1 MTDEEIDKLEEDL
14 MHLPPY
20 AEMRRMM
27 LQEIEK
33 YQDPES
39 WIYLQAQRVVTEVQR
54 QVLSDITIGR
64 NDMIEQACR
73 VAGWDSQ
80 WYKICI
86 SILHRLQMAEP
97 VWLEDVML
105 CQAIY
110 SRERK
115 NGRGLHE
122 NCRRLGVENI
132 DWLGATT
139 RLLGLEELEAEDESA
154 PTPEAP
160 KQCLEV
166 EVPAGENA
174 TVTVQVHVR
183 TA

>member
-1 MTDEEIDKLEEDL
+1 MTNEEIDRLEEDL

-20 AEMRRMM
+20 AEERRRM
-27 LQEIEK
+27 LQEVEQ
-33 YQDPES
+33 YTDPEG
-39 WIYLQAQRVVTEVQR
+39 WIYLQAQRVVTDVQR

-64 NDMIEQACR
+64 ADMIEQACR
-73 VAGWDSQ
+73 AAGWDSQ
-80 WYKICI
+80 YYKICI
-86 SILHRLQMAEP
+86 SVLYRLQMGEP

-110 SRERK
+110 SRERQ
-115 NGRGLHE
+115 NRRGLHE

-139 RLLGLEELEAEDESA
+139 RLLGLEEPEAEDEPA
-154 PTPEAP
+154 PTPEASN
-160 KQCLEV
+160 QQIEV
-166 EVPAGENA
+166 EVSTGESA
-174 TVTVQVHVR
+174 VVTVQVHVR

>member
-1 MTDEEIDKLEEDL
+1 MKDEEIDRLEEDL

-20 AEMRRMM
+20 AEERRRM
-27 LQEIEK
+27 LQEIEQ
-33 YQDPES
+33 YTDPES
-39 WIYLQAQRVVTEVQR
+39 WIYLQAQRVVTDVQR

-64 NDMIEQACR
+64 NEMVEQACR
-73 VAGWDSQ
+73 SAGWDSQ
-80 WYKICI
+80 WHKICI
-86 SILHRLQMAEP
+86 SILYRLQMAEP

-110 SRERK
+110 SRERQ

-132 DWLGATT
+132 DWLGATM
-139 RLLGLEELEAEDESA
+139 RLLGLEEPDPEDEPALEAA
-154 PTPEAP
+154 C
-160 KQCLEV
+160 QQLEV
-166 EVPAGENA
+166 EVPVGESA
-174 TVTVQVHVR
+174 VVTVQVHVR

>member
-1 MTDEEIDKLEEDL
+1 MTDEEIDRLEEDL

-20 AEMRRMM
+20 AEMRRRM

-39 WIYLQAQRVVTEVQR
+39 WIYLQAQRVVTEVQK
-54 QVLSDITIGR
+54 QVLPDIIIGR
-64 NDMIEQACR
+64 NEMIEQACR
-73 VAGWDSQ
+73 AVGWDSQ
-80 WYKICI
+80 YYKICI
-86 SILHRLQMAEP
+86 SVLYRLQMGEP

-110 SRERK
+110 SRERQ
-115 NGRGLHE
+115 NGKGLHE

-139 RLLGLEELEAEDESA
+139 RLLGLEELTAEDKPA
-154 PTPEAP
+154 PAP
-160 KQCLEV
+160 KAPCQQLEV
-166 EVPAGENA
+166 EVPAGESA
-174 TVTVQVHVR
+174 VVTVQVHVR
-183 TA
+183 TK

>member
-1 MTDEEIDKLEEDL
+1 MTNEEIDRLEEDL

-20 AEMRRMM
+20 AEERRRM
-27 LQEIEK
+27 LQEVEQ
-33 YQDPES
+33 YTDPES
-39 WIYLQAQRVVTEVQR
+39 WIYLQAQRVVTDVQR

-64 NDMIEQACR
+64 NEMVEQACKS
-73 VAGWDSQ
+73 AGWDSQ
-80 WYKICI
+80 YYKICI
-86 SILHRLQMAEP
+86 SVLYRLQMGEP

-115 NGRGLHE
+115 NGKGLHE

-139 RLLGLEELEAEDESA
+139 RLLGLEE
-154 PTPEAP
+154 PEAGDEPATAP
-160 KQCLEV
+160 KAPCQQMEV
-166 EVPAGENA
+166 EAPVGES
-174 TVTVQVHVR
+174 TVVTVQVHVR
-183 TA
+183 TT

>member
-1 MTDEEIDKLEEDL
+1 MKDEEIDRLEEDL

-20 AEMRRMM
+20 AEERRRM
-27 LQEIEK
+27 LQEVEQ

-39 WIYLQAQRVVTEVQR
+39 WIYLQAQRVVTEVQK
-54 QVLSDITIGR
+54 QVLPDIIIGR
-64 NDMIEQACR
+64 NEMIEQACR
-73 VAGWDSQ
+73 AAGWDSQ
-80 WYKICI
+80 YYKICI
-86 SILHRLQMAEP
+86 SVLYRLQMGEP

-110 SRERK
+110 FRDRR
-115 NGRGLHE
+115 NGKGLHE

-139 RLLGLEELEAEDESA
+139 RLLGLEEPDPEDEPASA
-154 PTPEAP
+154 PEASH
-160 KQCLEV
+160 QQMEV
-166 EVPAGENA
+166 EVPAGES
-174 TVTVQVHVR
+174 TVVTVQVHVR

>member
-1 MTDEEIDKLEEDL
+1 MTNEEIDRLEEDL

-20 AEMRRMM
+20 AEERRRM
-27 LQEIEK
+27 LQEAEQ
-33 YQDPES
+33 YTDPAS
-39 WIYLQAQRVVTEVQR
+39 WIYLQAQRVVTDVQR
-54 QVLSDITIGR
+54 QVLSNITIGR
-64 NDMIEQACR
+64 AEMVEQACR
-73 VAGWDSQ
+73 AAGWDSQ

-86 SILHRLQMAEP
+86 SILYRLQMAEP

-110 SRERK
+110 SRERQ

-139 RLLGLEELEAEDESA
+139 RLLGLEE
-154 PTPEAP
+154 PEAGDEPASTP
-160 KQCLEV
+160 KASCQQLEV
-166 EVPAGENA
+166 EVPAGESA

-183 TA
+183 TT

>member
-1 MTDEEIDKLEEDL
+1 MTNEEIDRLEEDL

-20 AEMRRMM
+20 AEERRRM
-27 LQEIEK
+27 LQEAEQ
-33 YQDPES
+33 YTDPAS
-39 WIYLQAQRVVTEVQR
+39 WIYLQAQRVVTDVQR
-54 QVLSDITIGR
+54 QVLSNITIGR
-64 NDMIEQACR
+64 AEMVEQACR
-73 VAGWDSQ
+73 AAGWDSQ

-86 SILHRLQMAEP
+86 SILYRLQMAEP

-110 SRERK
+110 SRERQ

-139 RLLGLEELEAEDESA
+139 RLLGLEEPEAEDEPA
-154 PTPEAP
+154 PTPEASN
-160 KQCLEV
+160 QQIEV
-166 EVPAGENA
+166 EVPVGESA
-174 TVTVQVHVR
+174 VITVQVHVR

>member
-1 MTDEEIDKLEEDL
+1 MTSEETDKLEEGL

-20 AEMRRMM
+20 AEMRRRM

-39 WIYLQAQRVVTEVQR
+39 WIYLQAERVVTEVQK

-64 NDMIEQACR
+64 NEMVEQACR
-73 VAGWDSQ
+73 AAGWDSQ

-86 SILHRLQMAEP
+86 SILYRLQMSEP

-110 SRERK
+110 SRERQ
-115 NGRGLHE
+115 NGKDLHE

-139 RLLGLEELEAEDESA
+139 RLLGLEEPEAEDEPA
-154 PTPEAP
+154 PAPEAP
-160 KQCLEV
+160 HQQMEV
-166 EVPAGENA
+166 EVPVGESA

>member
-1 MTDEEIDKLEEDL
+1 MTNEEIDRLEEDL

-20 AEMRRMM
+20 AEERRRM
-27 LQEIEK
+27 LQEVEQ
-33 YQDPES
+33 YTDPEG
-39 WIYLQAQRVVTEVQR
+39 WIYLQAQRVVTDVQR

-64 NDMIEQACR
+64 ADMIEQACR
-73 VAGWDSQ
+73 AAGWDSQ
-80 WYKICI
+80 YYKICI
-86 SILHRLQMAEP
+86 SVLYRLQMGEP

-110 SRERK
+110 SRERQ
-115 NGRGLHE
+115 NRRGLHE

-139 RLLGLEELEAEDESA
+139 RLLGLEEPEAEDEPA
-154 PTPEAP
+154 PTPEATN
-160 KQCLEV
+160 QQIEV
-166 EVPAGENA
+166 EVPVGESA
-174 TVTVQVHVR
+174 VITVQVHVR